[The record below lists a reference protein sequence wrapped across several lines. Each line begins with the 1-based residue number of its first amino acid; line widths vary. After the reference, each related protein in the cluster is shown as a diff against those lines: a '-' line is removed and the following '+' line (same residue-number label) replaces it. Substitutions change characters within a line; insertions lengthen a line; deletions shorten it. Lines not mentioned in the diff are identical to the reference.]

1 MPADKI
7 GCFFVEPL
15 EFQRKREVIRA
26 RLPFTISEILFH
38 GLSGRKSF
46 RMTKMESGEETA
58 ESLVHR

>member
-46 RMTKMESGEETA
+46 RMTKME
-58 ESLVHR
+58 